1 MNRDRAFGGR
11 AAFATEGRLVDLSD
25 FACEAPKRG
34 RGRGTPHTLWAAA
47 SPSDRT
53 KQRNNL

>member
-47 SPSDRT
+47 SPS
-53 KQRNNL
+53 

>member
-25 FACEAPKRG
+25 FAREAPKAGARS
-34 RGRGTPHTLWAAA
+34 RHPAHTL
-47 SPSDRT
+47 
-53 KQRNNL
+53 